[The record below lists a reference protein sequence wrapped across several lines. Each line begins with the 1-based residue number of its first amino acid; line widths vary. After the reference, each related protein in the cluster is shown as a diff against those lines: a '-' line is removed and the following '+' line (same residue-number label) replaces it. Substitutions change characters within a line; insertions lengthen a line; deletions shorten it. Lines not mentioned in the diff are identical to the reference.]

1 MAGIGLRMSSDRK
14 QDSVNEC
21 RERRPIAT
29 SAGMAGTA
37 TTSTG
42 TETDD
47 RPGQR
52 KRARVEES
60 ITKVAGEAS
69 RSGELGQVGY
79 VPPPVAV
86 PRPVVF
92 GYVSVAGRLRE
103 MEDTVCVKPQFFR
116 LPNGSYI
123 HFFAV
128 FDGHGGSHV
137 IFLNFSFF
145 FTNKKNIFQLRT

>member
-37 TTSTG
+37 TTSAG